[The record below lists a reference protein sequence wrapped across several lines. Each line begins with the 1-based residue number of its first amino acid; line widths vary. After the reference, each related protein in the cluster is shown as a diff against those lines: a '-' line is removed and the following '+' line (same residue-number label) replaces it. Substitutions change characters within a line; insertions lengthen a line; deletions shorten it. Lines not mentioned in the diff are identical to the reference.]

1 MEELINDEP
10 AEDEGGVRLKPGNLM
25 ALSIKTIQNKME
37 ASWYDTIGML
47 AGKIN
52 NLCVH

>member
-1 MEELINDEP
+1 MN
-10 AEDEGGVRLKPGNLM
+10 RLKMREGAHLNLVILP
-25 ALSIKTIQNKME
+25 ALSIKMVQNKME